1 MLGSSFLCFGAN
13 ASVNYFW
20 STSHRPL
27 VFFITLECNVTLQWS
42 EKNTGS
48 VLFHY
53 SVFSFLQSEMA
64 AGCQEEK
71 GLKQTD
77 LQLLSVHFGN
87 LHSALRWT
95 LHFPSACLQCS
106 NCSSANLSVIMS
118 LISTVDAL
126 NSYSLCIH
134 KCLWALWYS
143 YYPLIGND
151 ALYSCCARSL
161 LAKQLPG
168 FHFWLIFFCWMDPRI
183 SHAPLLYLLLFRCQ
197 RVEHC
202 IH

>member
-1 MLGSSFLCFGAN
+1 MHLLITSEALLTALWSFLLHL
-13 ASVNYFW
+13 SVI
-20 STSHRPL
+20 L
-27 VFFITLECNVTLQWS
+27 VFSGLKRTLEMFFFTVLYFLSCSQRWQLAVMKKRRDWSKWIFSCYQFILATCIVRWGGLFISHQLACSIPTAHLQMS
-42 EKNTGS
+42 
-48 VLFHY
+48 H
-53 SVFSFLQSEMA
+53 
-64 AGCQEEK
+64 
-71 GLKQTD
+71 
-77 LQLLSVHFGN
+77 
-87 LHSALRWT
+87 
-95 LHFPSACLQCS
+95 
-106 NCSSANLSVIMS
+106 SVIMS

-151 ALYSCCARSL
+151 TLYSCCARLL

-168 FHFWLIFFCWMDPRI
+168 FHFWLIFFCWMDPRV

-197 RVEHC
+197 RLEHC